1 MEWYYVN
8 KMGGGKVFTSAEP
21 YSRPQEVHFRAP
33 VDLESFQHFP
43 SIRESAGTGCQ
54 TDVSI
59 WDVRELEH
67 FLEYATFMLI
77 LSVLSVEHCGRSLT
91 N

>member
-8 KMGGGKVFTSAEP
+8 KIGGEKVFTSAEP

-67 FLEYATFMLI
+67 FLEYATFML
-77 LSVLSVEHCGRSLT
+77 SVEHCGRSLT